1 MIISR
6 KIERQCTPS
15 IQKVSASYLTQTSKK
30 DQKRG
35 MALVLTQR
43 VIWLIFSGVML
54 ASSQLWSTMPAASHG
69 QSLIVQTKWQSFAA
83 WLVIFIDFPCVAKK
97 IEGIKLWLNYPFPH
111 QRSRHDVM
119 MSLSLWRTTRRSAP
133 WLFWWWQ
140 RPPWRPPPA
149 WDHRRYRMELGNGHR
164 EDATPSAGWTPVAL
178 RDKLQETL
186 TFRIYI

>member
-1 MIISR
+1 MVISCYLFMIISR

-97 IEGIKLWLNYPFPH
+97 NRRDQTIIKLPIPPPKVEG
-111 QRSRHDVM
+111 HDVM
-119 MSLSLWRTTRRSAP
+119 MSLSL
-133 WLFWWWQ
+133 
-140 RPPWRPPPA
+140 
-149 WDHRRYRMELGNGHR
+149 
-164 EDATPSAGWTPVAL
+164 
-178 RDKLQETL
+178 
-186 TFRIYI
+186 